1 MVEESRYFSSSG
13 PLPGHILALIISTI
27 TGEAPCHECSSRI
40 ETMNENGWLWCWRNR
55 TLIAKWLVDEAAKR
69 GHKIG
74 HNKALALILAA
85 FRTVMS
91 DKKALTRHAYQVE
104 ATDHDS
110 AIEKAKTGKNV
121 KVVQSSTTAEQ
132 YTATEEVPQKG
143 ASTKIRGGAGPAE
156 AIIS

>member
-1 MVEESRYFSSSG
+1 MLAVDLRMVQWTYGFATLTPARSLPSTEGLMVEESRYFSSSG

-91 DKKALTRHAYQVE
+91 DKKALTRHLADLKRRGMSIFIVR
-104 ATDHDS
+104 
-110 AIEKAKTGKNV
+110 
-121 KVVQSSTTAEQ
+121 KV
-132 YTATEEVPQKG
+132 
-143 ASTKIRGGAGPAE
+143 
-156 AIIS
+156 

>member
-1 MVEESRYFSSSG
+1 
-13 PLPGHILALIISTI
+13 
-27 TGEAPCHECSSRI
+27 
-40 ETMNENGWLWCWRNR
+40 MNENGWLWCWRNR

-91 DKKALTRHAYQVE
+91 DKKALTRHLADLKRRGMSIFIVRKVINSSVAYQVE